1 VSKITLL
8 YKAILPDVKASE
20 FTEYIQLLSVIN
32 ERIRS
37 LSIDDY
43 NVDDIKKDM
52 EDLLDKSLATEK
64 FQIEKRFELKDL
76 SKIDFEALKN
86 HFQDSRKNM
95 QLESFKSAIEEK
107 IDDMVKKNKSRKKF
121 IDKLN
126 LILADYNAGS
136 KNVDKT
142 FNELIALAQLL
153 NEEERRAEIK

>member
-1 VSKITLL
+1 
-8 YKAILPDVKASE
+8 LPDVKASE

-86 HFQDSRKNM
+86 HFKNSRKNM
-95 QLESFKSAIEEK
+95 QLESFKNAVEEK

-136 KNVDKT
+136 KNVDNT
-142 FNELIALAQLL
+142 FNELVALAQLL
-153 NEEERRAEIK
+153 NEEERRAEIE